1 MLRCF
6 LNLNCFEMKTSKADK
21 YFSLFIRLRDA
32 DENGLAR
39 CCTCGKLIDVKYSDC
54 GHYIKRQHMATRFDE
69 RNCACQCKRCNA
81 FEQGRDTEF
90 ADFIE
95 KKYGGSVLIQLKL
108 AGRSTKKFNKFEL
121 DQIAKYYKQA
131 AEKLAKEKGIELW

>member
-1 MLRCF
+1 
-6 LNLNCFEMKTSKADK
+6 MKTTKADK

-39 CCTCGKLIDVKYSDC
+39 CCTCGTMKPIKEMDC
-54 GHYIKRQHMATRFDE
+54 GHFIKRQHMATRFSE
-69 RNCACQCKRCNA
+69 INCACQCKRCNA
-81 FEQGRDTEF
+81 FEQGRDVEF
-90 ADFIE
+90 SDFID

-108 AGRSTKKFNKFEL
+108 AGRLTKKFNKFEL

-131 AEKLAKEKGIELW
+131 AEKLAKEKNLKLW